1 METYISRGHQT
12 IEKEKCIM
20 IDNKQKFEFIRNLY
34 LTLTVLNIKNKYSFN
49 VPIGY
54 KDEKNLNTFVE
65 MFDNCYIMDGNSR
78 KYDILYLLNILINRG
93 LVVNSSKTY
102 YTKYRQI
109 IADGVKN
116 RTIKK
121 TTINS

>member
-1 METYISRGHQT
+1 
-12 IEKEKCIM
+12 M

-93 LVVNSSKTY
+93 LVANSSKTY

-109 IADGVKN
+109 ITDGVKN
-116 RTIKK
+116 GTIKK
-121 TTINS
+121 TTINY

>member
-1 METYISRGHQT
+1 METHINRGHQT

-54 KDEKNLNTFVE
+54 KDEKNLTAVAAFRICI
-65 MFDNCYIMDGNSR
+65 FPGNGQR
-78 KYDILYLLNILINRG
+78 F
-93 LVVNSSKTY
+93 
-102 YTKYRQI
+102 YTAFK
-109 IADGVKN
+109 
-116 RTIKK
+116 
-121 TTINS
+121 